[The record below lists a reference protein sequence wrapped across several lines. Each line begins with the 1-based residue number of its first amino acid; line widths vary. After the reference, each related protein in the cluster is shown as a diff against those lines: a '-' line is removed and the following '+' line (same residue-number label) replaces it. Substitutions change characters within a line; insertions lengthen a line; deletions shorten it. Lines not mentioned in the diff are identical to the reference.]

1 MNASKTRHLDTAIA
15 IFKGNDLVKRSRS
28 VGVQVSV
35 HHDPKKN
42 EYLIQVGSRIVAEGT
57 GDRDEATRVATEHA
71 ERLTNLGKKII
82 VVVY

>member
-1 MNASKTRHLDTAIA
+1 MNASKTRHLDAAIA
-15 IFKGNDLVKRSRS
+15 IFKSTELVKRSRS
-28 VGVQVSV
+28 AGIQVSV

-42 EYLIQVGSRIVAEGT
+42 EYLIQVGSRIVSEGT

-71 ERLTNLGKKII
+71 ERLQKLGKKTI